1 MLRKLMLIVFG
12 LICCANVA
20 PSDLMAEKPNVII
33 IMVDD
38 LGYGD
43 LSSYGATDL
52 QSPNIDALVKRGM
65 RFDFAYA
72 NCPVCSP
79 SRASLFTGQYPE
91 LVGVPGVIRTNHDN
105 SWGYLSQDAVVLP
118 TIMKTAGY
126 HTALIGKWHLGLRPE
141 NHPNERGFDFFHGFL
156 GDMMDDYYTH
166 QRQGNDYMNR
176 DRELI
181 HPEGH
186 ATDLF
191 TDWSCDYI
199 KSRIGNQQPFCLSIT
214 YNAPHTPI
222 QPPEEWFQKIKSR
235 ENGIEEKRAKL
246 VALIEHLDAGV
257 GKVIKTLEETGLDKN
272 TLVIFTSDNGGQ
284 LNVGANNGGL
294 RDGKQSM
301 YEGGIRVPTCAVWPG
316 KIAEGTK
323 SNARILTMDILPTV
337 CDAGEAKLEHKID
350 GLSFLSV
357 LVGDT
362 TTMPERDLFFH
373 RREGGLR
380 YGGLTTNALIR
391 GRWKLLQNSPF
402 AKQELYD
409 LEADPVEANNLAT
422 KNRKKLN
429 ELTGALRAHVQRGG
443 QVPWQK
449 RD

>member
-1 MLRKLMLIVFG
+1 
-12 LICCANVA
+12 
-20 PSDLMAEKPNVII
+20 
-33 IMVDD
+33 
-38 LGYGD
+38 
-43 LSSYGATDL
+43 
-52 QSPNIDALVKRGM
+52 
-65 RFDFAYA
+65 
-72 NCPVCSP
+72 
-79 SRASLFTGQYPE
+79 
-91 LVGVPGVIRTNHDN
+91 VPGVIRTNHDN

-181 HPEGH
+181 HPKGH

-199 KSRIGNQQPFCLSIT
+199 KSRVGNQQPFCLSIT

-350 GLSFLSV
+350 GVSFLSV
-357 LVGDT
+357 LVGNT